1 MTPRHREAHLTD
13 AQFGDLLA
21 GEAPDAAT
29 ATHLAACSHCRG
41 EIAAVR
47 GSLNGF
53 NACAATWSEKQAA
66 LRIPVPSW
74 WTLHMRGGA
83 AGGGGLAATA
93 AAGLLLFDLG
103 LPTDHVPQQPMVSA
117 AALTGPTSAELADD
131 NRLMASINQE
141 LRYDD
146 GSAVANSPSAAAGSA
161 LRVSEPRSE
170 HRFPV
175 AVNN

>member
-21 GEAPDAAT
+21 GEAPDAIA
-29 ATHLAACSHCRG
+29 AAHLAACDHCRG

-53 NACAATWSEKQAA
+53 NAFTAAWSEKQAPR
-66 LRIPVPSW
+66 RIPVPSR
-74 WTLHMRGGA
+74 WTIHLRGPA
-83 AGGGGLAATA
+83 AWVGGLAATA

-103 LPTDHVPQQPMVSA
+103 LPADHVPQQPMVSA

-146 GSAVANSPSAAAGSA
+146 GIAVARPSLAASGAA
-161 LRVSEPRSE
+161 LRISSPRGE
-170 HRFPV
+170 HRV
-175 AVNN
+175 SAAVNN

>member
-1 MTPRHREAHLTD
+1 MTPRYREAHLTD

-21 GEAPDAAT
+21 GEAPDAIT
-29 ATHLAACSHCRG
+29 AAHLAACDHCRG

-53 NACAATWSEKQAA
+53 NAFTAAWSEKQAP
-66 LRIPVPSW
+66 RHVPVPSR
-74 WTLHMRGGA
+74 WTIHLRGRA
-83 AGGGGLAATA
+83 AWVGGLAATA

-103 LPTDHVPQQPMVSA
+103 LPADHVPQQPMVSA
-117 AALTGPTSAELADD
+117 AALTGPTSAELASD

-146 GSAVANSPSAAAGSA
+146 DVAVADSSEAGSGST
-161 LRVSEPRSE
+161 LRVSAPRGQ
-170 HRFPV
+170 HRLST